1 MSNDAKKK
9 VQAVHDQ
16 NQKVKETFAFFY
28 MTIQTYKNMLYSIG
42 LQGV

>member
-16 NQKVKETFAFFY
+16 NEKVQAVYDILLE
-28 MTIQTYKNMLYSIG
+28 
-42 LQGV
+42 

>member
-16 NQKVKETFAFFY
+16 NKKVQETVAFFC
-28 MTIQTYKNMLYSIG
+28 I
-42 LQGV
+42 V

>member
-16 NQKVKETFAFFY
+16 NEKVQETFAFFC
-28 MTIQTYKNMLYSIG
+28 QL
-42 LQGV
+42 V